1 MMSENKQ
8 SQSTPIPP
16 VWVMNIIN
24 GIQRF
29 FYILSKHM
37 VPPSVWMMSHIE
49 NFWISKGL
57 VAALKLNISEHIID
71 GKNTLDQL
79 AVVTQT
85 HPDAL
90 FRLMRM
96 LCAQD
101 IFKLSKK
108 GIYSLTAYS
117 KVMIDGNGSVKYL
130 LLSHLGKLHFE
141 LFSEI
146 DYTLKTGISAS
157 QKLFNKDIFSHVQDS
172 PAQHDIFVKGMG
184 NTSDLFAPVLLSS
197 YDFSPYNHIIDLGG
211 GHGSLLCHILSR
223 YKELKA
229 TLFDCK
235 HVVERA
241 TSNIESYGLKERIDI
256 IDGDFFQE
264 VPGGG
269 DLYILKN
276 ILHDWGNE
284 NCVILL
290 KNICKSMP
298 SGSKLLITD
307 TIIKNDNNYSYGK
320 MLDILMLLGT
330 HDGRER
336 TLDEFRSVLNKSGFE
351 INRVIPTVS
360 PFSLIE
366 CVSLK

>member
-1 MMSENKQ
+1 MSDKKL

-16 VWVMNIIN
+16 VWVMDIIN

-29 FYILSKHM
+29 FYKLSKRM
-37 VPPSVWMMSHIE
+37 VPPSIWMMGHIE
-49 NFWISKGL
+49 NFWVLKGL
-57 VAALKLNISEHIID
+57 VAALQLDIAEHIKN
-71 GKNTLDQL
+71 GKDTLDQL
-79 AVVTQT
+79 ALVTQT

-96 LCAQD
+96 LCAQE

-108 GIYSLTAYS
+108 GIYSLTPYS
-117 KVMIDGNGSVKYL
+117 KVMLEGNGSVKYL

-146 DYTLKTGISAS
+146 DYTLKTGIGAS
-157 QKLFNKDIFSHVQDS
+157 QKLFNKDIFSYVQDN
-172 PAQHDIFVKGMG
+172 PGQHDVFVKGMG

-197 YDFSPYNHIIDLGG
+197 YDFSPYNHIIDIGG
-211 GHGSLLCHILSR
+211 GHGSLLCHILTK
-223 YKELKA
+223 YKGLKA

-241 TSNIESYGLKERIDI
+241 AANIESYGLKGRIVI
-256 IDGDFFQE
+256 TDGDFFQE

-269 DLYILKN
+269 DLYVLKN
-276 ILHDWGNE
+276 ILHDWGND
-284 NCVILL
+284 NSLIILQ
-290 KNICKSMP
+290 NICKVMTSK
-298 SGSKLLITD
+298 SKLLITD
-307 TIIKNDNNYSYGK
+307 TIIKRNNNYSYGK

-330 HDGRER
+330 QDGRER
-336 TLDEFRSVLNKSGFE
+336 TLDEFRIILEKSGFV
-351 INRVIPTVS
+351 INKVIPTVS

-366 CVSLK
+366 CKKQK

>member
-1 MMSENKQ
+1 MTEKRQN
-8 SQSTPIPP
+8 QSTPIPP

-29 FYILSKHM
+29 FYILSKRM
-37 VPPSVWMMSHIE
+37 VPPSLWMMSHIE
-49 NFWISKGL
+49 NFWVSKGL
-57 VAALKLNISEHIID
+57 VAALKLNIAEHIKE
-71 GKNTLDQL
+71 GKNTLDEL
-79 AVVTQT
+79 ARVTQS
-85 HPDAL
+85 HPDTL

-108 GIYSLTAYS
+108 GIYSLTPYS
-117 KVMIDGNGSVKYL
+117 KVMLDGKGSVKYL
-130 LLSHLGKLHFE
+130 LMSHLGKLHFE
-141 LFSEI
+141 LFAEI
-146 DYTLKTGISAS
+146 DYTLKTGTSAS
-157 QKLFNKDIFSHVQDS
+157 QKLFNKDIFSHVQDT

-184 NTSDLFAPVLLSS
+184 NTSDLFAPVLFSS
-197 YDFSPYNHIIDLGG
+197 YDFSSYNHIIDIGG
-211 GHGSLLCHILSR
+211 GHGSLLCHLLTR
-223 YKELKA
+223 YKGLKA
-229 TLFDCK
+229 SLFDCK

-241 TSNIESYGLKERIDI
+241 AANIESYGLKERIEI
-256 IDGDFFQE
+256 IDGDFFRE

-284 NCVILL
+284 NCTIIL
-290 KNICKSMP
+290 KNICKVMS

-330 HDGRER
+330 EDGRER
-336 TLDEFRSVLNKSGFE
+336 TLDEFRIILEKSGFS
-351 INRVIPTVS
+351 INKVIPTVS

-366 CVSLK
+366 CARQE

>member
-1 MMSENKQ
+1 MSEIKLPQ
-8 SQSTPIPP
+8 TMPIPP

-24 GIQRF
+24 SIQRL
-29 FYILSKHM
+29 FYILSKRM

-49 NFWISKGL
+49 NFWVSKGL
-57 VAALKLNISEHIID
+57 VTTLKLNIAEHILD

-79 AVVTQT
+79 AEITQT
-85 HPDAL
+85 NPDSL
-90 FRLMRM
+90 YRLMRM

-108 GIYSLTAYS
+108 GIYSLTPYS
-117 KVMIDGNGSVKYL
+117 KVLLDGKGSVKYL
-130 LLSHLGKLHFE
+130 LMSHLGKLHFE

-146 DYTLKTGISAS
+146 DYTVKTGISAS

-172 PAQHDIFVKGMG
+172 PEQHDVFVKGMG
-184 NTSDLFAPVLLSS
+184 NTSDLFGPVLLSS
-197 YDFSPYNHIIDLGG
+197 YSFSHYSHIIDIGG
-211 GHGSLLCHILSR
+211 GHGSLLCHILTR
-223 YKELKA
+223 YKGLKA

-241 TSNIESYGLKERIDI
+241 AANIESYGLRERIDI
-256 IDGDFFQE
+256 KDGDFFQE

-284 NCVILL
+284 NCIIIL
-290 KNICKSMP
+290 KNICKVMS

-307 TIIKNDNNYSYGK
+307 TIIKDDNNYSYGK

-330 HDGRER
+330 EDGRER
-336 TLDEFRSVLNKSGFE
+336 TLDEFRVILKKSGFI
-351 INRVIPTVS
+351 INKVIPTVS

-366 CVSLK
+366 CLRQE

>member
-1 MMSENKQ
+1 MSEKKLLR
-8 SQSTPIPP
+8 STPIPP
-16 VWVMNIIN
+16 VWIMNIIN
-24 GIQRF
+24 GIQRL
-29 FYILSKHM
+29 FYILSKRM
-37 VPPSVWMMSHIE
+37 VPPSLWMMSHIE
-49 NFWISKGL
+49 NFWFSKGL
-57 VAALKLNISEHIID
+57 VTALKLNIAEHIKG

-79 AVVTQT
+79 AQVTQT
-85 HPDAL
+85 HPNAL

-96 LCAQD
+96 LCAHD
-101 IFKLSKK
+101 VFRLSKK
-108 GIYSLTAYS
+108 GIYCLTPYS
-117 KVMIDGNGSVKYL
+117 RVMLDGNGSVKYL

-157 QKLFNKDIFSHVQDS
+157 QKLFNMDIFSHVQDS

-197 YDFSPYNHIIDLGG
+197 YNFSPYSHIIDIGG
-211 GHGSLLCHILSR
+211 GHGSLLCHILTR
-223 YKELKA
+223 YRGLQG

-235 HVVERA
+235 HVIERA
-241 TSNIESYGLKERIDI
+241 AGNIESYGLKERIDI
-256 IDGDFFQE
+256 IDGDFFKE

-284 NCVILL
+284 NCVIIL
-290 KNICKSMP
+290 KNICKAMP

-330 HDGRER
+330 QDGRER
-336 TLDEFRSVLNKSGFE
+336 TLDEFRIVLNKSGFV
-351 INRVIPTVS
+351 INKVIPTVS

-366 CVSLK
+366 CVRLK